1 VVLALTDA
9 SAKPLRADA
18 RRNRARV
25 LEAAR
30 SAFADL
36 GAAVPLDEIARRAG
50 VGAGT
55 VYRHFPTKEALFEAV
70 VAGGLEDLVERSVAL
85 REAPDAGAAFFEFFS
100 SMVEQARFNRAL
112 CDALEASTGGPVEL
126 SHGDFKADVQR
137 EFRTA
142 LGELL
147 GRAQAAGAVRT
158 DVEVPDVIALIAG
171 AVLASQRHDPGTP
184 TKALTVIVDGLRS

>member
-1 VVLALTDA
+1 MTD
-9 SAKPLRADA
+9 AKPLRADA

-55 VYRHFPTKEALFEAV
+55 IYRHFPTKEALFEAV
-70 VAGGLEDLVERSVAL
+70 VAGGLEDLVARSESLLTASD
-85 REAPDAGAAFFEFFS
+85 PGAAFFEFFS

-112 CDALEASTGGPVEL
+112 CDALEASTGAPMAMVGH
-126 SHGDFKADVQR
+126 SFKDGAQA
-137 EFRTA
+137 EFRST
-142 LGELL
+142 LGVLL
-147 GRAQAAGAVRT
+147 TRAQEAGAVRD
-158 DVEVPDVIALIAG
+158 DVQVPDVVALIAG
-171 AVLASQRHDPGTP
+171 AVLAAQRHDQDDAIAGRV
-184 TKALTVIVDGLRS
+184 LTVISDGLRP

>member
-1 VVLALTDA
+1 MTD
-9 SAKPLRADA
+9 AKPLRADA

-70 VAGGLEDLVERSVAL
+70 VAGGLEDLVARSESL
-85 REAPDAGAAFFEFFS
+85 LTSSDPGAAFFEFFS

-112 CDALEASTGGPVEL
+112 CDALEASTGAPMALAGHSL
-126 SHGDFKADVQR
+126 KDGVQA
-137 EFRTA
+137 EFRSA
-142 LGELL
+142 LGVLL
-147 GRAQAAGAVRT
+147 TRAQSAGAVRE
-158 DVEVPDVIALIAG
+158 DVEVPDVVALIAG
-171 AVLASQRHDPGTP
+171 AVLAAQRHDQDDATGGRV
-184 TKALTVIVDGLRS
+184 LTVISDGLRR